1 MKNAHV
7 VISSFLVCYVPMVL
21 FQLKSLL
28 FMASSRIYDVITLV
42 LMTSYDSIQV
52 DMIPLTPFYDP
63 AKFISNG
70 AFLSLIDQF
79 PDPGSFS
86 TAVYRVTIQSDVIL
100 VEGGTY
106 NHYLMISAQ
115 YGTSLEEIYSHHNGL
130 FTLSPPSVLEMV
142 VYYLH
147 ISKLEAVIVDLCR
160 QVLPGCF
167 MGSDYYHILK
177 MTS

>member
-1 MKNAHV
+1 M
-7 VISSFLVCYVPMVL
+7 ISVTPH
-21 FQLKSLL
+21 
-28 FMASSRIYDVITLV
+28 T
-42 LMTSYDSIQV
+42 
-52 DMIPLTPFYDP
+52 PLTTFHIN
-63 AKFISNG
+63 KTTK
-70 AFLSLIDQF
+70 L
-79 PDPGSFS
+79 
-86 TAVYRVTIQSDVIL
+86 VIFC
-100 VEGGTY
+100 TY

-115 YGTSLEEIYSHHNGL
+115 YGTPLEESYSHHNGL

-177 MTS
+177 MAS